1 MLDWFQRET
10 LSRSDDVKVTL
21 ITSESIMSRQQTVN
35 LPKTQTVQ
43 IKDKLLWESIRIMAG
58 IRDLTIYELVE
69 IGMKYFMQSDDR
81 AKLIEIY
88 KIQRDLR
95 K

>member
-1 MLDWFQRET
+1 
-10 LSRSDDVKVTL
+10 
-21 ITSESIMSRQQTVN
+21 MSRQQTVN